1 MERFQVKL
9 HEKDQQPQQDRG
21 AIAAKG
27 AGCKKRR
34 EGRQP
39 PRSGPVAQ
47 SSNSVSHQEILID
60 ADGSKANPAQ
70 SQQIAL
76 TERLAKRESCR
87 KQSKQEIEPRPGCI
101 RQITDDCGDSR
112 QNKYGGIQPRLV
124 FGHRPRHQGKV
135 ADDGPKNTEIPL
147 RSP

>member
-9 HEKDQQPQQDRG
+9 HEKGQQPQQDRR
-21 AIAAKG
+21 AIATKG
-27 AGCKKRR
+27 ARCKKRH
-34 EGRQP
+34 ESYQP
-39 PRSGPVAQ
+39 PRFGHVAQ
-47 SSNSVSHQEILID
+47 PSNSVSKQETVID

-76 TERLAKRESCR
+76 TERLAKRDSCR
-87 KQSKQEIEPRPGCI
+87 KQSKQEIVPRPGCI
-101 RQITDDCGDSR
+101 RQITDDRGDSR
-112 QNKYGGIQPRLV
+112 QNEYGGIQPRLV
-124 FGHRPRHQGKV
+124 FRHRPRHQGKV